1 MAKSQV
7 TTTHRGT
14 RIWFQSAL
22 AEDYRQLAKE
32 RMSEKERR
40 KLFYGEFPVIVGVD
54 HAEPGADVT
63 VRWPPEQDA

>member
-14 RIWFQSAL
+14 RIWFQSAP
-22 AEDYRQLAKE
+22 AKE
-32 RMSEKERR
+32 RMSEEDRR
-40 KLFYGEFPVIVGVD
+40 KFLYSEFPVIVGVD
-54 HAEPGADVT
+54 HAKPGADVT